1 MRHVCRRRV
10 AKKHFCRVLDQ
21 FLCICAPN
29 CPFERRKREAVSN
42 SGTRRDDETKI
53 DLASI
58 GGFVGATAIM
68 PTGLAQTSDILCF
81 QKLDP
86 CSRNFGRSRT

>member
-42 SGTRRDDETKI
+42 SGTRRDDETRL
-53 DLASI
+53 DLSI
-58 GGFVGATAIM
+58 GRFVGRTKILATRLPQA
-68 PTGLAQTSDILCF
+68 SDRFCYQEL
-81 QKLDP
+81 
-86 CSRNFGRSRT
+86 NW